1 MQFLFSVGWVYHKL
15 LYLDDVLEQA
25 ALLRASKNG
34 LELVIVFLLIFRSY
48 LKFSKKKMVEKTQT
62 VEL

>member
-1 MQFLFSVGWVYHKL
+1 MQFLFSLSWVYHKL

-34 LELVIVFLLIFRSY
+34 LELGYRFLAYFPIISEIF
-48 LKFSKKKMVEKTQT
+48 KEKNG
-62 VEL
+62 